1 MPAVAW
7 FTVIVAALVVGIT
20 AVGLLRVIFHVRAT
34 RATLGQVLGGVTV
47 VAQQTSSV
55 PAVVPSVHASLKPVR
70 DFCKS
75 VMDS

>member
-7 FTVIVAALVVGIT
+7 FTVIVAALIVGIT
-20 AVGLLRVIFHVRAT
+20 AIGLLRVIFHLRAT

-55 PAVVPSVHASLKPVR
+55 PAVVPSVNASLKPVR
-70 DFCKS
+70 DFCES
-75 VMDS
+75 VMNS

>member
-7 FTVIVAALVVGIT
+7 FTVIVAALIVGIT
-20 AVGLLRVIFHVRAT
+20 AIGLLRVLFHLRAT

-55 PAVVPSVHASLKPVR
+55 PAVVPSVNASLKPVR
-70 DFCKS
+70 DFCES
-75 VMDS
+75 VMNS